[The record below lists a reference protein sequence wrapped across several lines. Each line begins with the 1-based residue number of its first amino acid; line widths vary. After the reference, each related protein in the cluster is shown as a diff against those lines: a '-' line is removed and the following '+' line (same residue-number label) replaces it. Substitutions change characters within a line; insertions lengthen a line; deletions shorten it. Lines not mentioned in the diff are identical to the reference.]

1 MTEGTLR
8 IFLMAATRLDRQ
20 ALSLLLRTELRL
32 PVLFESGFVAVD
44 VWTAMRENPDL
55 AIASADLVT
64 AEVRDCLQMI
74 PRLRASTRILAVG
87 GTLDPTYLRSWAD
100 CELSGYVFKDGGI
113 DEFRTAINTLGQG
126 GAYYS
131 PGAQSLIANPA
142 TENGRPHLS
151 RREQELL
158 PLLAQGMKLREAA
171 SKMTVSYKTAD
182 AYRTS
187 LLRKLGIRDR
197 VELARYAIR
206 EGIVT
211 V

>member
-1 MTEGTLR
+1 MTEATLR
-8 IFLMAATRLDRQ
+8 IFLLASTRLDRQ
-20 ALSLLLRTELRL
+20 ALGLLLRNDLRL
-32 PVLFESGFVAVD
+32 GVSFESGFVAVD

-55 AIASADLVT
+55 AIASAELVT
-64 AEVRDCLQMI
+64 AEIRDCLQMI
-74 PRLRASTRILAVG
+74 PRLRAGTRILALG
-87 GTLDPTYLRSWAD
+87 GTLDPVYLRSWVD
-100 CELSGYVFKDGGI
+100 CGLSGYVFKDGGT
-113 DEFRTAINTLGQG
+113 DELRTAINTLAQG
-126 GAYYS
+126 GTYFS
-131 PGAQSLIANPA
+131 PGAQSLIALPLP
-142 TENGRPHLS
+142 ENGRPHLS

-171 SKMTVSYKTAD
+171 TKMTVSYKTAD

-206 EGIVT
+206 EGIVS